1 MKGFEFAI
9 VGLTLFFITVFSLL
23 GMAFSGNGFDELSL
37 ALLLAL
43 MYLVGFSIIL
53 NKVRKSTNKIKNK
66 QLLKA
71 MGLSASVG
79 IVFAI
84 FVYIGQEIGFLEIAI
99 LILSLLILLLT
110 IIPEKWLQKIL
121 EELGLD

>member
-9 VGLTLFFITVFSLL
+9 VGLVLFFITVFSLL

-53 NKVRKSTNKIKNK
+53 NKVRKSTNKVKNK

-79 IVFAI
+79 IAFAI

-110 IIPEKWLQKIL
+110 IIPEKWVQKIL

>member
-53 NKVRKSTNKIKNK
+53 NKVRKSTNKVKNK

-79 IVFAI
+79 IAFAI

-110 IIPEKWLQKIL
+110 IIPEKWVQKIL